1 MGLLR
6 QASGA
11 LFALT
16 AIASHSTGQTPAL
29 TTLYQ
34 FQGGKDGALPHSGLV
49 IGAKGALFG
58 TTGEGGGADLG
69 TVFVASSGTPAGAPG
84 QETTIYSF
92 ASPAVALYGG
102 GLVMGKNGTLY
113 GVNSGGTAG
122 FVYQLTPPAGTPPI
136 FQQAAVPPPSR
147 YLLRGCNLRLW

>member
-6 QASGA
+6 QANGA
-11 LFALT
+11 LFALA
-16 AIASHSTGQTPAL
+16 AIVSHSTGQTPAL

-113 GVNSGGTAG
+113 GVNSGGTAAL
-122 FVYQLTPPAGTPPI
+122 YT
-136 FQQAAVPPPSR
+136 S
-147 YLLRGCNLRLW
+147 